1 MLFNLTPS
9 HLQIKAYFRNIERNM
24 QEIERKFLVTDAV
37 RDVLK
42 YLEPKAIRQGYI
54 MDENGQTVRVRT
66 KGTKGFLTIKG
77 KAEGIS
83 RTEFEYEIPYEDAVS
98 LLNDFC
104 KWELSKDR
112 YELQFSEKCWEI
124 DVFHGKHEGL
134 ILAEVELMDE
144 NEAVE
149 LPLWVKE
156 DVRLNPI
163 YFNSNLVKS

>member
-1 MLFNLTPS
+1 
-9 HLQIKAYFRNIERNM
+9 M
-24 QEIERKFLVTDAV
+24 QEIERKFLVTEAV
-37 RDVLK
+37 LEVLK

-124 DVFHGKHEGL
+124 DVFHGKHAGL
-134 ILAEVELMDE
+134 IIAEVELDHVHE
-144 NEAVE
+144 EVD
-149 LPLWVKE
+149 LPIWVKE
-156 DVRLNPI
+156 DVSLDPK
-163 YFNSNLVKS
+163 YLNSNLVKG